1 MTDKDKTVQAGGGIR
16 PDQIHA
22 YAGGICQK
30 CGLDRVKGNF
40 TFCSAPDKTV
50 GGRFARIPHCPGY
63 WARED
68 GTIWSSK
75 VLGGPKTHD
84 SGTPFRKLATRIYE
98 DGSYRAVKITL
109 KVGRKSAKFYVAPLV
124 LSAFAGPKP
133 EGMEACHENGDGLN
147 NHLSNLRWDTHANN
161 VADMGRHGTVQFG
174 AANRSS
180 KLNEESVRS
189 LRRDYKAGVK
199 SKDLAL
205 KYGISP
211 SHADAVAK
219 GKDWEGVW

>member
-68 GTIWSSK
+68 GI
-75 VLGGPKTHD
+75 
-84 SGTPFRKLATRIYE
+84 
-98 DGSYRAVKITL
+98 
-109 KVGRKSAKFYVAPLV
+109 
-124 LSAFAGPKP
+124 
-133 EGMEACHENGDGLN
+133 
-147 NHLSNLRWDTHANN
+147 
-161 VADMGRHGTVQFG
+161 
-174 AANRSS
+174 
-180 KLNEESVRS
+180 S
-189 LRRDYKAGVK
+189 L
-199 SKDLAL
+199 
-205 KYGISP
+205 